1 MFIFSKIKTYIIGA
15 LALAIPIIYVMGKV
29 VGANK
34 EKNKILK
41 DDLQASKKKT
51 NFYKAISEH
60 EEDTITDR
68 KSLTERLRG
77 NGL

>member
-41 DDLQASKKKT
+41 DDLQASRS
-51 NFYKAISEH
+51 AQ
-60 EEDTITDR
+60 EDNEVSVETELDANVQVVAQAVASNTDV
-68 KSLTERLRG
+68 S
-77 NGL
+77 

>member
-1 MFIFSKIKTYIIGA
+1 MFIFGKIKTYIIGA
-15 LALAIPIIYVMGKV
+15 LALAIPVIYVMGKV

-68 KSLTERLRG
+68 KSLTDRLRG

>member
-1 MFIFSKIKTYIIGA
+1 VFIFGKIKTYIIGA
-15 LALAIPIIYVMGKV
+15 LALAIPVIYVMGKV

-60 EEDTITDR
+60 EEDNITDR
-68 KSLTERLRG
+68 PSLIKRLRG

>member
-15 LALAIPIIYVMGKV
+15 LALAIPIIYLMGKV

-51 NFYKAISEH
+51 NFYKALSEH
-60 EEDTITDR
+60 EEDNITDR
-68 KSLTERLRG
+68 KSLTDRLRG

>member
-1 MFIFSKIKTYIIGA
+1 MFIFGKIKTYIIGA

>member
-1 MFIFSKIKTYIIGA
+1 MERQQRRRTLVFIFSKIKTYIIGA

-51 NFYKAISEH
+51 DFYKKMGA
-60 EEDTITDR
+60 
-68 KSLTERLRG
+68 
-77 NGL
+77 

>member
-68 KSLTERLRG
+68 PSLIKRLRG

>member
-41 DDLQASKKKT
+41 DDLQASKKKA
-51 NFYKAISEH
+51 NFYKALSEH
-60 EEDTITDR
+60 EEDNITDR
-68 KSLTERLRG
+68 KSLTDRLRG